1 MFSHSKVYKDNEQD
15 KESVPMVRSSPNTQ
29 SLCRATLCAK
39 WMAFGKTSDW
49 ARGST
54 RDIGMKAL
62 RFMRKDTQFDS
73 LIFRLPHTTFFFF
86 ATIPL
91 VCSSLPLFEFK
102 FTHRRTM
109 WRYRWRSVMRIRK
122 RKMYANM
129 YSYYYYIASY
139 EIYTF
144 SILPPS
150 SSSSSFVVP
159 LTSASTISSIG
170 RCVCVC
176 CALHHFFVLNG
187 VLVDVLYL
195 YLLVKCDGFIVH
207 IAKGLPVTKP
217 FALST
222 TDLAYNHLDGI

>member
-1 MFSHSKVYKDNEQD
+1 MDGIWKDEWLSERKYARHWNE
-15 KESVPMVRSSPNTQ
+15 
-29 SLCRATLCAK
+29 
-39 WMAFGKTSDW
+39 
-49 ARGST
+49 GST
-54 RDIGMKAL
+54 IHAKRYTIWFFNIPLAAHN
-62 RFMRKDTQFDS
+62 
-73 LIFRLPHTTFFFF
+73 IFFF